1 MTDTQFDFN
10 AKVNSLG
17 TQRSGKGWVMDLN
30 WQLPDS
36 KYDLKLYGQKDED
49 IQGLSIGAVRHF
61 TIVRGNLKKDKNGDY
76 TTDYFWELAKVG
88 SAEDLPFQQY
98 PQNGPES
105 HRERSFDQPAPAA
118 LGMCQNNAVDLLRYG
133 FISMEEGDD
142 LTKFLWEW
150 RDRLYSEVASRP
162 YLGPHGC
169 YEHGVQ
175 RVQGKSGAWGHR
187 QDNGWCMDDGSD
199 PLPELFDTEVEEEQ
213 EVLDF

>member
-49 IQGLSIGAVRHF
+49 IQGLSVGAVRSF
-61 TIVRGNLKKDKNGDY
+61 TIVRGNLKKDKSGQY
-76 TTDYFWELAKVG
+76 TTDYFWELAAVRQ
-88 SAEDLPFQQY
+88 AEDLPFQEYQ
-98 PQNGPES
+98 QNRPETPVQ
-105 HRERSFDQPAPAA
+105 RNFDQPAPAA

-199 PLPELFDTEVEEEQ
+199 PLPELPDTEDEHEEI
-213 EVLDF
+213 LDF